1 MAKVSRQSKNLMI
14 VGTLIAVA
22 ALCNLWVG
30 NYGVG
35 GFMVAIAAFEFFL
48 ARSTIKRAAG
58 G

>member
-1 MAKVSRQSKNLMI
+1 MI

-48 ARSTIKRAAG
+48 ARSTLKRAAG